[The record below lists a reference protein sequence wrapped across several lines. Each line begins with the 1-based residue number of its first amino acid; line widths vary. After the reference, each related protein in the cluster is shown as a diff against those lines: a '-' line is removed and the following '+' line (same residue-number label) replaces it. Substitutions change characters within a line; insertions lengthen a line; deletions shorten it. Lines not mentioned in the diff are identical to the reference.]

1 MAVYVRNGVMR
12 DMHAS
17 IVTPAWLDLFQQLD
31 GHGLQACGD
40 VVCHGLDFERE
51 RSAANAAM
59 RASRFQ
65 ESTVGLATTDHR
77 TRSVRVR
84 FVCVRAVRTARSALT
99 ATES

>member
-40 VVCHGLDFERE
+40 VVRHGFDFERE

-59 RASRFQ
+59 RA
-65 ESTVGLATTDHR
+65 
-77 TRSVRVR
+77 
-84 FVCVRAVRTARSALT
+84 
-99 ATES
+99 